1 MDLNADTITMVDLG
15 FINTLLTHQI
25 IRQQTI
31 ESGITAQLEELFWYA
46 SEIERNNKISKL
58 TIKSMQLLA
67 DWRMYQINA
76 KLAYLKEHLDTMDA
90 MELRALLSE
99 LYAEIEQGEAL
110 ING

>member
-1 MDLNADTITMVDLG
+1 MALNANLTMINLG

-25 IRQQTI
+25 LRQQTI
-31 ESGITAQLEELFWYA
+31 ESGITPYLEELFWYA
-46 SEIERNNKISKL
+46 GEVERNNKISEL

-67 DWRMYQINA
+67 DWRMYQINT
-76 KLAYLKEHLDTMDA
+76 KLAYLKAHLDTMDV
-90 MELRALLSE
+90 MELRAVLSE